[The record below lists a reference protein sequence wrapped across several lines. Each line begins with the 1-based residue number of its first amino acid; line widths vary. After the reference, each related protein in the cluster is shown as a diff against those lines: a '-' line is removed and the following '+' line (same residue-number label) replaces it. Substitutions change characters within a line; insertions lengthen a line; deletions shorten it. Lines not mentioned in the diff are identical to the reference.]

1 MQEQE
6 LRELIK
12 NAIGYDP
19 VPLSIRDHPE
29 IRSEFRTAEDRDGLV
44 DRITAALLP
53 VLPRRQETTWM
64 KVDLR
69 FRDLYS
75 GLVRYEPNKLVEV
88 VLGAPNQ
95 VLFQDEENGTHRMV
109 ATQHIEAVRTA

>member
-1 MQEQE
+1 MDEKV
-6 LRELIK
+6 LRSKISA
-12 NAIGYDP
+12 AIGYDP

-29 IRSEFRTAEDRDGLV
+29 IRSEYRTAEDRDGLV

-53 VLPRRQETTWM
+53 SLQTAWVL
-64 KVDLR
+64 VDLR
-69 FRDLYS
+69 FRDRNT

-88 VLGAPNQ
+88 VLHGNE

-109 ATQHIEAVRTA
+109 ALEHIEGLRTTR